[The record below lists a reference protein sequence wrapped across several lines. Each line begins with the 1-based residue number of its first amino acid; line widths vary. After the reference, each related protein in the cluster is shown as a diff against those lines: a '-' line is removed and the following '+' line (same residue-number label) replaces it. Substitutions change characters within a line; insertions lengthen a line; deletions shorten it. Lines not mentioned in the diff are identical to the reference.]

1 MIIYLGA
8 DHRGFAL
15 KEELKAFLFDRGYDV
30 VDMGNEVEEEG
41 DDYPDFAAAVADAVS
56 NNPVEDRGIV
66 ICGSGVGVD
75 IVANK
80 FIDIRSALISN
91 SDQAKA
97 ARNDDDANVLAL
109 AADFLDADTAKA
121 IVDAFI
127 ETAYDGAEHHQ
138 RRIDKITELELG
150 PIVGESAEEAEDAPE
165 NEEKENTT

>member
-127 ETAYDGAEHHQ
+127 ETAPRRMKK
-138 RRIDKITELELG
+138 RRILHNPPRKRGFL
-150 PIVGESAEEAEDAPE
+150 SY
-165 NEEKENTT
+165 